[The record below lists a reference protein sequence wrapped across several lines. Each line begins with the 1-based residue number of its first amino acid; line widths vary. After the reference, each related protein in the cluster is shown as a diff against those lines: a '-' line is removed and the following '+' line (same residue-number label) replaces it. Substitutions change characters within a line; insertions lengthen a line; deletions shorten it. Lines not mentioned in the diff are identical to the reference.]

1 MDLGIIFA
9 ISSALMAT
17 GSNHSKPLPVKTPA
31 LAKEMHSRATADQEA
46 RGKDT
51 EWMDRYGPNGEKID
65 PALGQEKR
73 KGILDARQAIIRA
86 IVSVDR
92 RNTQW
97 LKNVVRR
104 YAWPTISL
112 VGKEGSE
119 EAWLLVQHADLDP
132 AFQRL
137 CLDLMAKLPEG
148 EISKTDF
155 AYLTDRVLIA
165 EGKKQLYGTQFIW
178 ADGKSKPM
186 PIVNEANVDK
196 RRMAVGLKPLAD
208 YAKELEE
215 K

>member
-1 MDLGIIFA
+1 MDSGIIFA

-17 GSNHSKPLPVKTPA
+17 GSSQSKPLPVKAPA
-31 LAKEMHSRATADQEA
+31 LAKEIHSRAIADQQA

-51 EWMDRYGPNGEKID
+51 EWMDRYGPNGEKINL
-65 PALGQEKR
+65 ALDQEKR
-73 KGILDARQAIIRA
+73 KEIMDARQAIIRA
-86 IVSVDR
+86 CVSIDR
-92 RNTQW
+92 NNTHW
-97 LKNVVRR
+97 LKNVVKR
-104 YAWPTISL
+104 YGWPTTSL

-155 AYLTDRVLIA
+155 AYLTDRVLLA

-178 ADGKSKPM
+178 VNGKYTPN
-186 PIVNEANVDK
+186 PIEDEANVDK
-196 RRMAVGLKPLAD
+196 MRMAVGLKPLAD
-208 YAKELEE
+208 RAKELEE